1 MGLLKPLAQWMFPS
15 LYMSTAGVDFKK
27 FSMRLMS
34 LTEGVL
40 PKQVGIKW
48 LGLIAISIHTPPFSE
63 AQC

>member
-1 MGLLKPLAQWMFPS
+1 
-15 LYMSTAGVDFKK
+15 MSTAGVDFKK

-40 PKQVGIKW
+40 PKQVGSKW

-63 AQC
+63 AQY